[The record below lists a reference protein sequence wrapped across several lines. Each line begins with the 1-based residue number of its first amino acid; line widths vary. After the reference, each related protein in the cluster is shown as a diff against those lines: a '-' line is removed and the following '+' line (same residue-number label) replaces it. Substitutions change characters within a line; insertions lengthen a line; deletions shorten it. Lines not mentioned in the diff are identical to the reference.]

1 MSDWFVE
8 SANHTCGSFPADV
21 DEMAAAG
28 LTAVPSMHVAPPR
41 VQESAISMECKV
53 RLNLKEHTQ
62 GTEKDTRGALSNNG
76 KRRWQLRDF
85 KELAG
90 CLACQTKSFLV

>member
-28 LTAVPSMHVAPPR
+28 LTPVPSVHVTPPR

-53 RLNLKEHTQ
+53 RLILQEHTQ
-62 GTEKDTRGALSNNG
+62 GTEELLQEPNQIAASGGGSFG
-76 KRRWQLRDF
+76 DF
-85 KELAG
+85 KRSLQGVWHARPR
-90 CLACQTKSFLV
+90 LH